1 MPIIKSAKKRVR
13 VARKA
18 AVRNARSRRNLKSAL
33 KVFGG
38 KPSAAAHSAVQS
50 QIDKTLKKHVIH
62 KNKAARLKRRA
73 AAQAKAAGVKPGKTV
88 AKTVTKKAAP
98 AKKTIPAKKT
108 TAKKPI
114 AKKK

>member
-38 KPSAAAHSAVQS
+38 KPSAAAHSAAQS
-50 QIDKTLKKHVIH
+50 QIDKALKKHVIH

-73 AAQAKAAGVKPGKTV
+73 AARAKDAGVKPGKTV
-88 AKTVTKKAAP
+88 AKTGNKNAALTKKTTP
-98 AKKTIPAKKT
+98 AKKTAV
-108 TAKKPI
+108 KKPV

>member
-88 AKTVTKKAAP
+88 VKTVAKTVTKKAAP
-98 AKKTIPAKKT
+98 AKKTI
-108 TAKKPI
+108 
-114 AKKK
+114 

>member
-38 KPSAAAHSAVQS
+38 KPSVAAHSAAQS
-50 QIDKTLKKHVIH
+50 QIDKALKKHVIH

-73 AAQAKAAGVKPGKTV
+73 AARAKAAGVKPGKTV
-88 AKTVTKKAAP
+88 AKTITKKAAQAKKATP
-98 AKKTIPAKKT
+98 AKKTAV
-108 TAKKPI
+108 KKPVVN
-114 AKKK
+114 KK